1 MHERISFSCLRK
13 AAPEF
18 VAAAAL
24 ILMLTVSIAAT
35 LARAQD
41 YSPPN
46 PDSAYQNDN
55 SVPNTDMS
63 GSNSSDDGQ
72 SVSVPIP
79 GGGEVTADGPASDQQ
94 QSPLYQNWS
103 TDTQQPNPVGGVP
116 IGPQ

>member
-1 MHERISFSCLRK
+1 MHARILFSRFRK
-13 AAPEF
+13 AALKP

-24 ILMLTVSIAAT
+24 TVMLTFSISAT
-35 LARAQD
+35 SARAQD
-41 YSPPN
+41 YSSPN
-46 PDSAYQNDN
+46 SDSAYQNDN

>member
-1 MHERISFSCLRK
+1 MHARILFSRFRK
-13 AAPEF
+13 AALKS
-18 VAAAAL
+18 VSATAL
-24 ILMLTVSIAAT
+24 ILMLVLPIAAT
-35 LARAQD
+35 SARAQD
-41 YSPPN
+41 YSSPN
-46 PDSAYQNDN
+46 LNSGYQNDN
-55 SVPNTDMS
+55 SIPNTDMS